1 MFIEKEKKNQNYI
14 FKRTKTKGDVSMPT
28 ETKAAKRDLWVGNS
42 RTRKGTTRRKDSPLH
57 VRSN

>member
-1 MFIEKEKKNQNYI
+1 
-14 FKRTKTKGDVSMPT
+14 MPI
-28 ETKAAKRDLWVGNS
+28 ETKVAKRDLWVGNS

>member
-1 MFIEKEKKNQNYI
+1 MKQNYI
-14 FKRTKTKGDVSMPT
+14 FKRSKTKGDVSMPI